1 MGQTFQSYHELEQF
15 VQKYQSINFIQLYIK
30 TNSESIA
37 AAEKRRTGNTK
48 NKEEI
53 KFTEYLF
60 PVFTEAK
67 NSKQVRQEKLRPNTL
82 FLKNKGRC
90 Q

>member
-15 VQKYQSINFIQLYIK
+15 VQKYQSINSIQLYIK
-30 TNSESIA
+30 TNTESIA

-53 KFTEYLF
+53 KFYRIIF
-60 PVFTEAK
+60 SCIHGGKKF
-67 NSKQVRQEKLRPNTL
+67 
-82 FLKNKGRC
+82 
-90 Q
+90 